1 MFQQILFTQWKSVRS
16 GLIPIAIASF
26 GLPLLAV
33 QDLALPSELAA
44 GDPLRAL
51 QAEFIFQTWQI
62 WLPFFP
68 VLAAIIGTIFAINAW
83 SGDHTAGHVY
93 ALALPLPRWKYVLWK
108 MGAGSLLLLAPVAFL
123 SVGSL
128 VAVGS
133 LDLAEWLHA
142 YPLLFTQRFL
152 MASLL
157 AYAAVFAM
165 ASGTTRTMV
174 IVMSVGLSVILGGQ
188 LLTFYLSELLP
199 AFDWQLGVWL
209 EHVLV
214 EWPGPF
220 EVYFGNWNLIDV

>member
-16 GLIPIAIASF
+16 GMIPMAIASF

-33 QDLALPSELAA
+33 QDLALPGDLAA
-44 GDPLRAL
+44 GAPLRAI
-51 QAEFIFQTWQI
+51 QAEFIFESWQI

-68 VLAAIIGTIFAINAW
+68 VLAAILGVIFAINAW

-108 MGAGSLLLLAPVAFL
+108 MGAGALLLLIPVTFL
-123 SVGSL
+123 STGSL
-128 VAVGS
+128 VATGS
-133 LDLAEWLHA
+133 FDLAKGLHA

-157 AYAAVFAM
+157 AYGVLFAM
-165 ASGTTRTMV
+165 ASGTMRTTV
-174 IVMSVGLSVILGGQ
+174 IVISTCLSVILGGQ

-199 AFDWQLGVWL
+199 GFDWYLVDWLGRIV
-209 EHVLV
+209 V
-214 EWPGPF
+214 EWPGPL
-220 EVYFGNWNLIDV
+220 EVFFGNWNLIDV